1 VAKFLIDTSVW
12 HRRANPAVIERLADL
27 FASDEVAITEPVRLE
42 VLFSARSAHEYDAMN
57 RELDG
62 LQSAPSGN
70 AELRRA
76 LEVQSLLAHKGGLHH
91 RSVKIPDLLVAATAE
106 LAGLT
111 VLHYDEDY
119 ERVGALTG
127 QSTEWIAARGSID

>member
-1 VAKFLIDTSVW
+1 MATYLIDTSVW
-12 HRRANPAVIERLADL
+12 HRRANPVVTDRLAEL
-27 FASDEVAITEPVRLE
+27 FAADEVAITEPVRLE
-42 VLFSARSAHEYDAMN
+42 VLFSARSADEYEALT
-57 RELDG
+57 RELQG
-62 LQSAPSGN
+62 LQPAPYGN

-76 LEVQSLLAHKGGLHH
+76 LEVQRLLAHKGGLHH

-119 ERVGALTG
+119 DRVGAVTG
-127 QSTEWIAARGSID
+127 QRTEWVAQRGSIA

>member
-1 VAKFLIDTSVW
+1 MATYLIDTSVW
-12 HRRANPAVIERLADL
+12 HRRASAAVTDRLAEL
-27 FASDEVAITEPVRLE
+27 FAADEVAITEPVRLE
-42 VLFSARSAHEYDAMN
+42 VLFSARSAGEYDALG

-62 LQSAPSGN
+62 LQAAPCGN

-76 LEVQSLLAHKGGLHH
+76 LEVQRLLAHKAGLHH

-119 ERVGALTG
+119 DRVGALTG
-127 QSTEWIAARGSID
+127 QTTEWVAARGSIT

>member
-1 VAKFLIDTSVW
+1 MATYLIDTSVW
-12 HRRANPAVIERLADL
+12 HRRANPAVTDRLAEL
-27 FASDEVAITEPVRLE
+27 FAADEVAITEPVRLA
-42 VLFSARSAHEYDAMN
+42 VLFSARSADEYEALS

-62 LQSAPSGN
+62 LQPAPCDN

-76 LEVQSLLAHKGGLHH
+76 LEVQRILAHRGGLHH

-106 LAGLT
+106 SAGLT

-119 ERVGALTG
+119 DRVSAVTG
-127 QSTEWIAARGSID
+127 QRTEWIAQRGSVA

>member
-1 VAKFLIDTSVW
+1 MTD
-12 HRRANPAVIERLADL
+12 RLGELLAAD
-27 FASDEVAITEPVRLE
+27 DIAITEPVRLE
-42 VLFSARSAHEYDAMN
+42 VLFSARSAREYDELS

-62 LQSAPSGN
+62 LQSAPCGN
-70 AELRRA
+70 SEFRRA
-76 LEVQSLLAHKGGLHH
+76 LDVQRLLAHKAGLHH

-119 ERVGALTG
+119 ERVGAFTG
-127 QSTEWIAARGSID
+127 QDTEWIVERGFID

>member
-1 VAKFLIDTSVW
+1 MATYLIDTSVW
-12 HRRANPAVIERLADL
+12 HRRRTPAVIDRLADL
-27 FASDEVAITEPVRLE
+27 FAEDEVAITEPVRLE
-42 VLFSARSAHEYDAMN
+42 VLFSARGATDYDAIS

-62 LQSAPSGN
+62 LQPAPCGN
-70 AELRRA
+70 AEMRRA
-76 LEVQSLLAHKGGLHH
+76 LEVQRLLAHKAGLHH

-119 ERVGALTG
+119 ERVSAVTG
-127 QSTEWIAARGSID
+127 QGTEWVVERGSID

>member
-1 VAKFLIDTSVW
+1 VATYLIDTSVW
-12 HRRANPAVIERLADL
+12 HRRGSPAVVDRLTDL
-27 FASDEVAITEPVRLE
+27 LGGDEVAITEPIRLE
-42 VLFSARSAHEYDAMN
+42 VLFSARRASEYDAIS

-62 LQSAPSGN
+62 LQSAPCGN
-70 AELRRA
+70 PEMRRA
-76 LEVQSLLAHKGGLHH
+76 LEVQRLLAQKAGLHH

-127 QSTEWIAARGSID
+127 QSTEWVAERGSID

>member
-1 VAKFLIDTSVW
+1 MATYLIDTSVW
-12 HRRANPAVIERLADL
+12 HRRGNAAVIERLADL
-27 FASDEVAITEPVRLE
+27 FAADEVAIAEPVRLE
-42 VLFSARSAHEYDAMN
+42 VLFSARSAQEYDAVS

-62 LQSAPSGN
+62 LQQVRCGN
-70 AELRRA
+70 EELRRA
-76 LEVQSLLAHKGGLHH
+76 LEVQRLLAHKAGLHH

-119 ERVGALTG
+119 ERVGAITG
-127 QSTEWIAARGSID
+127 QTTEWVAERGSVD

>member
-1 VAKFLIDTSVW
+1 MAAYLIDTSVW
-12 HRRANPAVIERLADL
+12 HRRRAPAVIDRLADL
-27 FASDEVAITEPVRLE
+27 FADDEVAITEPVRLE
-42 VLFSARSAHEYDAMN
+42 VLFSARSEQEYDAVT

-62 LQSAPSGN
+62 LRPAPCGN
-70 AELRRA
+70 RELQRA
-76 LEVQSLLAHKGGLHH
+76 LEVQRLLAHKAGLHH

-106 LAGLT
+106 LAGLS

-127 QSTEWIAARGSID
+127 QSTEWIAERGSID

>member
-1 VAKFLIDTSVW
+1 VAKYLIDTSVW
-12 HRRANPAVIERLADL
+12 HRRGNSAVIDRLADL
-27 FASDEVAITEPVRLE
+27 LAADEVAIGEPIRLD
-42 VLFSARSAHEYDAMN
+42 VLFSARSAQEYDAVS

-62 LQSAPSGN
+62 LQSARCGN
-70 AELRRA
+70 PELRRA
-76 LEVQSLLAHKGGLHH
+76 LEVQSLLAHKAGLHH
-91 RSVKIPDLLVAATAE
+91 RSVKIPDLLVAAAAE

-127 QSTEWIAARGSID
+127 QSTEWIAERGSID

>member
-1 VAKFLIDTSVW
+1 MATYLIDTSVW
-12 HRRANPAVIERLADL
+12 HRRANPAVTDRLAEL
-27 FASDEVAITEPVRLE
+27 FAADEVAITEPVRLE
-42 VLFSARSAHEYDAMN
+42 VLFSARSADEYEALS

-62 LQSAPSGN
+62 LQPAPCDN

-76 LEVQSLLAHKGGLHH
+76 LEVQRILAHRGGLHH

-106 LAGLT
+106 SAGLT

-119 ERVGALTG
+119 DRVSAVTG
-127 QSTEWIAARGSID
+127 QRTEWIAQRGSVA

>member
-1 VAKFLIDTSVW
+1 MATFLIDTSVW
-12 HRRANPAVIERLADL
+12 HRRGNPAVIDRLADL
-27 FASDEVAITEPVRLE
+27 FGADEVAITEPIRLE
-42 VLFSARSAHEYDAMN
+42 VLFSARSAPDYHAIS

-62 LQSAPSGN
+62 LEPAPCGN
-70 AELRRA
+70 SELRRA
-76 LEVQSLLAHKGGLHH
+76 LEVQRLLAHEAGLHH

-119 ERVGALTG
+119 ERVGAVTG
-127 QSTEWIAARGSID
+127 QCTEWIATRGSID

>member
-1 VAKFLIDTSVW
+1 VATYLIDTSVW
-12 HRRANPAVIERLADL
+12 HRRGNAVVIERLTDL
-27 FASDEVAITEPVRLE
+27 LASDEIGITEPVRLE
-42 VLFSARSAHEYDAMN
+42 VLFSARSAAEYDAMS

-62 LQSAPSGN
+62 LHPVPCGNSA
-70 AELRRA
+70 LRRA
-76 LEVQSLLAHKGGLHH
+76 LEVQRLLAHKAGLHH

-119 ERVGALTG
+119 ERVGAVTG
-127 QSTEWIAARGSID
+127 QRTEWVASRGSIA

>member
-1 VAKFLIDTSVW
+1 VATYLIDTSVW
-12 HRRANPAVIERLADL
+12 HRRGNSAVLDRLADL
-27 FASDEVAITEPVRLE
+27 FASDEIAISEIVRLE
-42 VLFSARSAHEYDAMN
+42 VLFSARSAQEYDAMS

-62 LQSAPSGN
+62 LEAAPSGN
-70 AELRRA
+70 AELQRA
-76 LEVQSLLAHKGGLHH
+76 LEVQRLLAHKAGLHH

-119 ERVGALTG
+119 ERVSAVTG
-127 QSTEWIAARGSID
+127 QTTEWVAERGSID

>member
-1 VAKFLIDTSVW
+1 VAKYLIDTSVW
-12 HRRANPAVIERLADL
+12 HRRGNAAVIERLADL
-27 FASDEVAITEPVRLE
+27 FAADEVGISEPVRLE
-42 VLFSARSAHEYDAMN
+42 VLFSARSAQEYDAVS

-62 LQSAPSGN
+62 LQHISCGN
-70 AELRRA
+70 RELRRA
-76 LEVQSLLAHKGGLHH
+76 LEVQRLLAHKAGLHH

-119 ERVGALTG
+119 ERVGAITG
-127 QSTEWIAARGSID
+127 QSTAWIAERGSID

>member
-1 VAKFLIDTSVW
+1 MATYLIDTSVW
-12 HRRANPAVIERLADL
+12 HRRANPAVTDRLAEL
-27 FASDEVAITEPVRLE
+27 FAADEVAITEPVRLE
-42 VLFSARSAHEYDAMN
+42 VLFSARSADEYEALS

-62 LQSAPSGN
+62 LQPAPCDN

-76 LEVQSLLAHKGGLHH
+76 LEVQRILAHRGGLHH

-106 LAGLT
+106 SAGLT

-119 ERVGALTG
+119 DRVSAVTG
-127 QSTEWIAARGSID
+127 QRTEWIAQRGSVG

>member
-1 VAKFLIDTSVW
+1 MATHLIDTSVW
-12 HRRANPAVIERLADL
+12 HRRGAPAVLARLADL
-27 FASDEVAITEPVRLE
+27 FAADDVAITEPVRLE
-42 VLFSARSAHEYDAMN
+42 VLYSARSAQEYDAIS

-62 LQSAPSGN
+62 LRQVPCGHE
-70 AELRRA
+70 ELRRA
-76 LEVQSLLAHKGGLHH
+76 LEVQRLLAHKAGLHH

-119 ERVGALTG
+119 ERVGAITG
-127 QSTEWIAARGSID
+127 QATEWVVERGSIG

>member
-1 VAKFLIDTSVW
+1 MATYLIDTSVW
-12 HRRANPAVIERLADL
+12 HRRGNPAVVDRLADL
-27 FASDEVAITEPVRLE
+27 FASDDIAITEPIRLE
-42 VLFSARSAHEYDAMN
+42 VLFSARSAQEYDALI

-62 LQSAPSGN
+62 LQPAPCGN
-70 AELRRA
+70 PELRRA
-76 LEVQSLLAHKGGLHH
+76 LEVQRLLAHKAGLHH

-119 ERVGALTG
+119 ERVGAVTG
-127 QSTEWIAARGSID
+127 QSTEWVAERGSID